1 MIVFKTFLKVL
12 NKCKMPIILYTTF
25 LIFFGGFNMKSSE
38 TSLTFVSTKPNILIV
53 NKDEETGI
61 TKNLIDYLNNVT
73 NVIKVKEE
81 LIDDSLFYREV
92 NLVVYIPENYRKSF
106 LKKENKK
113 IEIKSTGDYYASL
126 AEMQLNRYL
135 ELSEFYLEN
144 NIDEDTL
151 IKYINDTL
159 SKETKIEIKSK
170 LDANAINKATFFY
183 NFMNYSLLAGCI
195 YVICLVISSF
205 KSNHV
210 NKRII
215 ISSMNYKKHNGILL
229 LSNGLFALILWLF
242 YIILSFILLGDIMFT
257 AQGIIYIINS
267 LVFTIFCVSLA
278 FFLSNLIENK
288 NAINGIINVVALGS
302 SFLTGV
308 FVPMTFLPDA
318 VLKIAHILPS
328 YWFVKTNEALKTIET
343 INIDTIKPLMLN
355 MIVIII
361 FTIIFIILTNIITK
375 RKQKIN

>member
-106 LKKENKK
+106 LNKENKK
-113 IEIKSTGDYYASL
+113 IEIKSTEDYYASL

-144 NIDEDTL
+144 DMDENTL

-257 AQGIIYIINS
+257 TQGIIYIINS

>member
-1 MIVFKTFLKVL
+1 
-12 NKCKMPIILYTTF
+12 
-25 LIFFGGFNMKSSE
+25 MK
-38 TSLTFVSTKPNILIV
+38 
-53 NKDEETGI
+53 
-61 TKNLIDYLNNVT
+61 
-73 NVIKVKEE
+73 
-81 LIDDSLFYREV
+81 
-92 NLVVYIPENYRKSF
+92 
-106 LKKENKK
+106 
-113 IEIKSTGDYYASL
+113 
-126 AEMQLNRYL
+126 LNRYL
-135 ELSEFYLEN
+135 ELSEFYLGN
-144 NIDEDTL
+144 DIDENTL

-343 INIDTIKPLMLN
+343 INIDTLKPLMLN

>member
-106 LKKENKK
+106 LNKENKK

>member
-106 LKKENKK
+106 LNKENKK

-144 NIDEDTL
+144 DIDKNTL

-343 INIDTIKPLMLN
+343 INIDTLKPLMLN

>member
-53 NKDEETGI
+53 NKDEEAGI

-106 LKKENKK
+106 LNKENKK

-343 INIDTIKPLMLN
+343 INIDTLKPLMLN

-361 FTIIFIILTNIITK
+361 FTIIFIIITNIITK